1 MRYFIAF
8 LLAWFFAVVNVS
20 ALPYI
25 KILGVTPDFVLIFA
39 ACWAVLREPDEAL
52 IVIPVAGFL
61 RDLAGSD
68 PLGTSVIALAPIV
81 LLAAAVRLRAVDS
94 QFLPTVI
101 VVMAGSAAYS
111 VISAVILR
119 ATGQEIA
126 WGHFIL
132 RIAFPLILV
141 NGVFTPFVYLPISR
155 LMPAPRPSI
164 LGPGR
169 ITSPL

>member
-1 MRYFIAF
+1 MKYLIAF
-8 LLAWFFAVVNVS
+8 LLAWFFAVLNVS

-25 KILGVTPDFVLIFA
+25 KIVGATPDFVLIFA
-39 ACWAVLREPDEAL
+39 ACWAVLREPDEAM
-52 IVIPVAGFL
+52 IVVPVAGFL

-94 QFLPTVI
+94 QFVPTV
-101 VVMAGSAAYS
+101 VVTIAGTAIYS
-111 VISAVILR
+111 VMSAVTLR
-119 ATGQEIA
+119 ATGQDIA
-126 WGHFIL
+126 WGHFVIRVVL
-132 RIAFPLILV
+132 PLTLV
-141 NGVFTPFVYLPISR
+141 NGLFTPFVYLPLSR
-155 LMPAPRPSI
+155 LMPMPHPGI